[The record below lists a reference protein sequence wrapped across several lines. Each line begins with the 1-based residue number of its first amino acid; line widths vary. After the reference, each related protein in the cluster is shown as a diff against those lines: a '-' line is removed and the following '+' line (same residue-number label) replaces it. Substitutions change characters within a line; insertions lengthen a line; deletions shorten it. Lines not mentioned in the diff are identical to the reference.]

1 MKIQGKLHDILDIQS
16 GISKNGNE
24 WQKQPILIDTEAKFN
39 NIIAIDLFGETIEKI
54 QNLQIGAFVEVK
66 LNISSKEY
74 NGRYYTNISA
84 WDISLV
90 EKVESEESEMP
101 F

>member
-39 NIIAIDLFGETIEKI
+39 DIIELCLCID
-54 QNLQIGAFVEVK
+54 
-66 LNISSKEY
+66 
-74 NGRYYTNISA
+74 
-84 WDISLV
+84 
-90 EKVESEESEMP
+90 
-101 F
+101 